1 MAKAETQ
8 LTEEQLA
15 EIKKTGKSIY
25 MFLQE
30 AVNEK
35 IKRKEFKKE
44 FEEILDK
51 KLLEFANTLSRQMK
65 HTLDSFVAS
74 KIDGERQAVLDRFE
88 IWHKHFKEGIVE
100 PLISTFTKN
109 KQ

>member
-35 IKRKEFKKE
+35 IKRKELKKE
-44 FEEILDK
+44 VEEILDK
-51 KLLEFANTLSRQMK
+51 KLFELTNTLSRQMK
-65 HTLDSFVAS
+65 QTLESFVAT

-88 IWHKHFKEGIVE
+88 VWHKHFKEGIVE
-100 PLISTFTKN
+100 PLINTLTKN